1 MTRRLLAVVAVV
13 VLLAAGCD
21 RPPPAPPTT
30 HSTVTTA
37 ATTTAPSASTTT
49 LPATAD
55 RPDPHL
61 TPGTVADTD
70 PKVVCQP
77 GYAKAHRHHL
87 SAAAKRRILAAY
99 HLPPTTK
106 VAEYDH
112 DVPLELGGAD
122 TPIANIWPQ
131 TSAADKRRKDRLEG
145 VLKRLA
151 CSHQISLQAAQERI
165 RTYWDDPLW

>member
-1 MTRRLLAVVAVV
+1 MTPTTRRLLALVAAVV
-13 VLLAAGCD
+13 VLAAGCD
-21 RPPPAPPTT
+21 RSPPAPPATRVT
-30 HSTVTTA
+30 ATTA
-37 ATTTAPSASTTT
+37 VPAASTTT
-49 LPATAD
+49 LPAPAD

-70 PKVVCQP
+70 PKVVCQA

-99 HLPPTTK
+99 GLSPTAK
-106 VAEYDH
+106 VAELDH
-112 DVPLELGGAD
+112 LVALELGGAD

-131 TSAADKRRKDRLEG
+131 MSVVDKRRKDRLET

-151 CSHQISLQAAQERI
+151 CSHQISLQAAQQRI